1 MQGNL
6 QEIDMGSIL
15 QILELGQRSGTLWV
29 ETQLSDSEL
38 FRRTNKEISFNCFF
52 VNGKITYAGKVDNN
66 SLERLKDYLCYY
78 KVAGAIDD
86 LPYSEISRTT
96 ISEYGCLWLLLQK
109 QIISSEQ
116 LRSII
121 NKMIQ
126 ETLFELLSFKR
137 GFFYFGECRLTP
149 EIALVEVSALV
160 KKTLGQLNEWKQFY
174 PYIKSPLQCPVIKDE
189 DSLLEV
195 VSPNTYNR
203 LSAWTDGKTSISQM
217 GRFLN
222 QDFVTIGQALYPHIQ
237 KGLLELIEPTPPA
250 YTTESIDLAKV
261 LVINK
266 DPNTTI
272 ALNCLVNSYNCEI
285 SVVQEAFEAWRL
297 IFQNQPDLI
306 MCDLPLMEVD
316 GYEICRMLRNSKK
329 HRHIPWIML
338 VSGETF
344 QQQLRGNLLGV
355 TDYLN
360 KPFSEYELLS
370 LVDKH
375 LSYKGTV
382 E

>member
-6 QEIDMGSIL
+6 QEIDIASII

-29 ETQLSDSEL
+29 ETQSCDSEF
-38 FRRTNKEISFNCFF
+38 FRKTKECLSFNLFF
-52 VNGKITYAGKVDNN
+52 VNGKITYAGIVDNN

-86 LPYSEISRTT
+86 LPYSEITRTT

-109 QIISSEQ
+109 QIISSRQ

-121 NKMIQ
+121 SKMIQ
-126 ETLFELLSFKR
+126 ETLLELVSFKQ
-137 GFFYFGECRLTP
+137 GLFYFGECRLTP
-149 EIALVEVSALV
+149 DIALVEVSPLV
-160 KKTLGQLNEWKQFY
+160 KKTSAQFNKWKQFY
-174 PYIKSPLQCPVIKDE
+174 PYIKSPLQCPVIKDQ
-189 DSLLEV
+189 DSLQKV
-195 VSPNTYNR
+195 VTLKTYNR
-203 LSAWTDGKTSISQM
+203 LSAWANGKTSISQL

-237 KGLLELIEPTPPA
+237 KGWLELIEPPPPTA
-250 YTTESIDLAKV
+250 TTSSIDLAKV

-266 DPNTTI
+266 DPETTI
-272 ALNCLVNSYNCEI
+272 ALNCLVNSYNCEMT
-285 SVVQEAFEAWRL
+285 VVKDPFEAWRQ

-306 MCDLPLMEVD
+306 MCDLPLMEID
-316 GYEICRMLRNSKK
+316 GYELCNMLRNSKK

-338 VSGETF
+338 SSQETF
-344 QQQLRGNLLGV
+344 QQQLRGHLLGV
-355 TDYLN
+355 TNYLN

-375 LSYKGTV
+375 LMAKGIV